1 VNVLF
6 STSTFD
12 RSFINPI
19 FTLSVLC
26 DSYHSF
32 QNAARQCCSW
42 SPDYT
47 YIIALYTCH
56 IDIRM
61 RFANLSWLLPLVHTA
76 VALDVDPKST
86 GMYLDVF
93 LFQLRELTIVMNLRL
108 NQEGGE

>member
-1 VNVLF
+1 
-6 STSTFD
+6 
-12 RSFINPI
+12 
-19 FTLSVLC
+19 
-26 DSYHSF
+26 
-32 QNAARQCCSW
+32 
-42 SPDYT
+42 
-47 YIIALYTCH
+47 
-56 IDIRM
+56 M